1 MAREYTTI
9 VLHIEKEKAEE
20 FEKLFE
26 SDELKRGTTT
36 RREDVFWRLD

>member
-9 VLHIEKEKAEE
+9 VLHIEKDRAAD

-26 SDELKRGTTT
+26 SDELQRWEDYTKRAVSS
-36 RREDVFWRLD
+36 RPA